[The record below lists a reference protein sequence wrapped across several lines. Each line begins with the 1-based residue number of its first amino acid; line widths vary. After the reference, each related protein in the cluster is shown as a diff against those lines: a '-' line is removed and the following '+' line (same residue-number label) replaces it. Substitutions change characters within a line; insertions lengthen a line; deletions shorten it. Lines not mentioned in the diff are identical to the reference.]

1 MEPGLELSLEERQLF
16 YERIGRSLDEQPLQL
31 APEAHRQA
39 VASLIGRVGEASH
52 YELLGVAPGASGDEI
67 HEAYER
73 LARLV
78 HPRNAGAVGLA
89 GRQGVL
95 EMLLERATVGYL
107 VLSHPGRRKEYD
119 RQLGS
124 RLWSAESWGATRE
137 EEERAV
143 ARRYFAKANVLAAQ
157 EEYHPAI
164 ELLRQA
170 VRIDP
175 RAEYYTLLGQLQA
188 KNPHWLRHAEES
200 LQKAVD
206 LGAHDAALTS
216 ALTRVREM
224 LRGESLD
231 AAAPGEGG
239 PAAKPGL
246 RGKLGFRKRR

>member
-1 MEPGLELSLEERQLF
+1 MDRASELSLEERQLF
-16 YERIGRSLDEQPLQL
+16 YERIGRSLEERPLQL

-52 YELLGVAPGASGDEI
+52 YELLGVAPGASAEEI
-67 HEAYER
+67 HDAYER

-78 HPRNAGAVGLA
+78 HPRNASAVGLA

-95 EMLLERATVGYL
+95 EMLLERATMGYL

-119 RQLGS
+119 RQLGP
-124 RLWSAESWGATRE
+124 RPWSAESWGAARDE
-137 EEERAV
+137 EEQAV
-143 ARRYFAKANVLAAQ
+143 ARRYFSKAGVLAAQ
-157 EEYHPAI
+157 EEYHQAI

-200 LQKAVD
+200 LQKAID

-216 ALTRVREM
+216 ALTRVRD
-224 LRGESLD
+224 LLAGTAPD
-231 AAAPGEGG
+231 AAAPDEEG
-239 PAAKPGL
+239 PAPGAGL
-246 RGKLGFRKRR
+246 KRKLGFGRRR

>member
-1 MEPGLELSLEERQLF
+1 MEPLPELSLEERQLF
-16 YERIGRSLDEQPLQL
+16 YERIGRSLDERPLQL
-31 APEAHRQA
+31 TPEAHRQA
-39 VASLIGRVGEASH
+39 VASLIGRVGEATH
-52 YELLGVAPGASGDEI
+52 YELLGVAPGASGEEI

-95 EMLLERATVGYL
+95 EMLLERATMGYL

-124 RLWSAESWGATRE
+124 RPWSAESWGATRE

-188 KNPHWLRHAEES
+188 KNPYWLRNAGDS

-206 LGAHDAALTS
+206 LGAHGPALTS

-224 LRGESLD
+224 LSGASLEATASGERD
-231 AAAPGEGG
+231 PAPE
-239 PAAKPGL
+239 PRR
-246 RGKLGFRKRR
+246 RGKLNFRKRR